1 MYRNRHQ
8 YTYVMPYGRL
18 PMKGGNVY
26 LQTGKTLAKEG
37 FVMAKKLWS
46 RLSPEQKK
54 QKSSPNPPHIHLNRL
69 TNSL

>member
-26 LQTGKTLAKEG
+26 LQTGKTLKRRIQNGEKAME
-37 FVMAKKLWS
+37 
-46 RLSPEQKK
+46 
-54 QKSSPNPPHIHLNRL
+54 
-69 TNSL
+69 

>member
-26 LQTGKTLAKEG
+26 LQTGKTLAK
-37 FVMAKKLWS
+37 KDL
-46 RLSPEQKK
+46 
-54 QKSSPNPPHIHLNRL
+54 
-69 TNSL
+69 

>member
-26 LQTGKTLAKEG
+26 LQTGGK
-37 FVMAKKLWS
+37 
-46 RLSPEQKK
+46 PEREAWEKAGK
-54 QKSSPNPPHIHLNRL
+54 
-69 TNSL
+69 NSYGLEL